1 MKHYTLKL
9 TVVTPFH
16 VGSGVKYSKKEYYVD
31 TKTQTVTLMDMNKVM
46 GWIAEQG
53 REDLVVAFESFMM
66 SRDDNDIRDFLTR
79 RIHMPEAV
87 QKKCVL
93 YSFSCSGAFS
103 RDKNKRDI
111 SAFMRDAEGRPY
123 VPGSSF
129 KGALRTVLLV
139 KMLRD
144 GKLRGGTNTSD
155 LKRAADGAEIALI
168 NRLDKVRQQ
177 YNALNS
183 IMSGFSVSDSLPFGN
198 DEIIPAIKIDVSSDG
213 AEHELPLMRECARPG
228 TELCF
233 SLTISEE
240 TERFIGVSYL
250 KKAIDEFGDYYSECY
265 LSKYP
270 QEFAENMDGCIF
282 LGGGSGYYAKNIIYP
297 MFADDRRKALEAV
310 ASFMEEQFKKQNH
323 KQNHKHNKDIKL
335 GVSPRMLKCTY
346 VGGRL
351 RQLGLCRVEIEEKN
365 D

>member
-9 TVVTPFH
+9 TAVTPFH

-31 TKTQTVTLMDMNKVM
+31 ERAHTVTLMNMNGIM
-46 GWIAEQG
+46 GWIAAQG
-53 REDLVVAFESFMM
+53 RDELIEAFESFMM
-66 SRDDNDIRDFLTR
+66 SRNYNDIKDFLTR
-79 RIHMPEAV
+79 RMRMPEAV
-87 QKKCVL
+87 QKACVL
-93 YSFSCSGAFS
+93 YSFRCGEAFS
-103 RDKNKRDI
+103 RDKHKRDL
-111 SAFMRDAEGRPY
+111 SAFMRDAKGRPY

-198 DEIIPAIKIDVSSDG
+198 DEIIPAIKIDVSTDG

-240 TERFIGVSYL
+240 AERFTGVSYL

-265 LSKYP
+265 LSKY
-270 QEFAENMDGCIF
+270 QKKFAENLDGCIF

-297 MFADDRRKALEAV
+297 MFADGRQKALETV
-310 ASFMEEQFKKQNH
+310 ASFMQWKFKEH
-323 KQNHKHNKDIKL
+323 GHDKDIRL
-335 GVSPRMLKCTY
+335 GVSPHMLKCTRA
-346 VGGRL
+346 GGRL
-351 RQLGLCRVEIEEKN
+351 CQLGLCRVKIEEKN